1 VNYWGSRKSPPAHG
15 PKDFRMEKR
24 KKRMAK
30 QVKNTSGTKTEIRD
44 WKAFGEPFLGG
55 REKG

>member
-1 VNYWGSRKSPPAHG
+1 
-15 PKDFRMEKR
+15 MEKR